1 MEKTEQ
7 NSHAETDAV
16 SEPLNGAANE
26 TTPDPLEVA
35 QNEAK
40 EWEKKFLYLTAEF
53 ENYRKRM
60 QKERS
65 DFLKWGHEDFLRD
78 QLLVRDNFERA
89 VDHARSIGFE
99 KATPFGQVVLGVE
112 MILQQFSDSLKN
124 QGVQEIQTVGKK
136 FDPLQHEAVM
146 QEDSETAEQ
155 DTVLRDLQKG
165 YVLHGRLLRA
175 ARVVTACAK
184 KTV

>member
-1 MEKTEQ
+1 
-7 NSHAETDAV
+7 
-16 SEPLNGAANE
+16 
-26 TTPDPLEVA
+26 
-35 QNEAK
+35 
-40 EWEKKFLYLTAEF
+40 
-53 ENYRKRM
+53 M